1 MENIKVQIWPDSNN
15 QGLNPGWIKNT
26 AVTNKNNEEENNPI
40 PIIGPSNIP
49 IPGAL
54 SFDPNE
60 QEENRFKGC
69 VAIENGIGK
78 YVSFNTKVPFNGING
93 RNLDFN
99 LNFNNL
105 VDDQNLNNVGFFYND
120 NKTSNTN
127 IINETLNS
135 IENKNN
141 SFNYPYFIYNQNN
154 KNNLSFKKIYFI
166 PDDSFENYKVLV
178 RNGTLLNT
186 DSEDSNILYDNN
198 DNEFIEVENNVFNFK
213 NLNSKS
219 FNYYNETLSG
229 NNIDKNLLYIE
240 NEGNLCFFTKKIF
253 TNNSLSVHASS
264 DKISFFLCK
273 LSNLE
278 VDSELKYY
286 IEDDKNLI
294 FRYKNFF
301 DRDNDKYVNIE
312 VKLALSNNSID
323 TDNIDDDINLKQGT
337 IVITYGKIAS
347 EINPLVGLSNGENIN
362 TSENLVNYDNLLDTQ
377 WLNENGYGVP
387 KLGACIGFGY
397 SETSKRDTIFTQL
410 DSLDLVLKHDF
421 NSNDN
426 YLKLLISDNEWGN
439 EYSLDDKYYIKIL
452 DIGSELPES
461 FFIGIQS
468 IYDYGEYNSDNFN
481 VNNFSSVTN
490 NTNYEGVINNFGF
503 QDDNDIFNNLTDI
516 TNDNNSN
523 QITNIND
530 FRWTKV
536 YPNSDD
542 DLNSEYN
549 SKIHSIF
556 IKKKN
561 VSNFEENGKIVITEN
576 NRYLLKI
583 IFTLN
588 SDSELPEPNTEQ
600 ELSIVNNN
608 GPFHYIPLNVGS
620 EQNKTFIIKNDILER
635 NKTYT
640 VSLSDSLGNTDR
652 IGYGFKT
659 FFKDKDDLILNTT
672 NDLTS
677 FPSFNF
683 THSGDYFDELDSL
696 DIAYKLEII
705 NDRKFPY
712 YKINISEVENT
723 SSSLES
729 KLEFTRGIEYKIKE
743 DDDDGINKL
752 FIGNNTNGED
762 ITRWIL
768 LEDTSDSFSSS
779 ESYTFRINN
788 EVANTIDLTSD
799 FTTNDFFTQV
809 NKFIETTNSKDGL
822 GDDDKIEDNSG
833 NDLAFDTD
841 TTSFENRPKIY
852 LPFIIPKSERQVQST
867 KGQILLTNYDKDFT
881 IYNNSFYTN
890 KTEDSINIK
899 HCMHINYTIN
909 TGDINIIAF
918 EISMNNKFQNNYS
931 QEPIYFLSK
940 INGLDNKNNNQTY
953 KIEYIQS
960 ELTSITNTINGDLHI
975 GYENESDIK
984 DIFNFKLDLSVT
996 LDSSATSSNYENI
1009 SRQYK
1014 IISP

>member
-120 NKTSNTN
+120 NKSSNTN

-301 DRDNDKYVNIE
+301 DRDNSKYVNIE

-387 KLGACIGFGY
+387 KLGACIGFRY
-397 SETSKRDTIFTQL
+397 SNQDKRNNVFTEL
-410 DSLDLVLKHDF
+410 DSLDLVLKHNI

-468 IYDYGEYNSDNFN
+468 IYDYPEYNSDNFN

-490 NTNYEGVINNFGF
+490 ENKYTGVINNFGF
-503 QDDNDIFNNLTDI
+503 ELDNDIFNNLTDI
-516 TNDNNSN
+516 TDDNNSN
-523 QITNIND
+523 IND
-530 FRWTKV
+530 FKWTKI
-536 YPNSDD
+536 YPNIDN
-542 DLNSEYN
+542 DLNRLYN

-556 IKKKN
+556 IKKKK

-588 SDSELPEPNTEQ
+588 SDSELPEPNTEK
-600 ELSIVNNN
+600 ELSIVNNNN

-640 VSLSDSLGNTDR
+640 VSLSDSLGNTNR

-683 THSGDYFDELDSL
+683 THSGDYFDELDSS

-712 YKINISEVENT
+712 YKINISEVVNT

-743 DDDDGINKL
+743 DEDDGINKL
-752 FIGNNTNGED
+752 FIGNNTIGED

-768 LEDTSDSFSSS
+768 LEDTSDSSS

-799 FTTNDFFTQV
+799 FTPNNFFIEMNDFIKTTNDNQE
-809 NKFIETTNSKDGL
+809 NN
-822 GDDDKIEDNSG
+822 DDKIEDNSVS
-833 NDLAFDTD
+833 DLAFNTG
-841 TTSFENRPKIY
+841 TTNTSFEDRHKIY
-852 LPFIIPKSERQVQST
+852 LPFIIPKSKRQFQNISGT
-867 KGQILLTNYDKDFT
+867 DKPTLKNYGNNFQ
-881 IYNNSFYTN
+881 IYNNKFYKN
-890 KTEDSINIK
+890 KTFTTTTENFTVNKYLALQYSINQVGENYIEIDKLKIK
-899 HCMHINYTIN
+899 VNNENLYFVSVIESPKQSVN
-909 TGDINIIAF
+909 AAL
-918 EISMNNKFQNNYS
+918 EIDFN
-931 QEPIYFLSK
+931 P
-940 INGLDNKNNNQTY
+940 NKNNIDDGLLY
-953 KIEYIQS
+953 
-960 ELTSITNTINGDLHI
+960 I
-975 GYENESDIK
+975 GYENEG
-984 DIFNFKLDLSVT
+984 
-996 LDSSATSSNYENI
+996 DSADVEFNI
-1009 SRQYK
+1009 SFDITLSDPTQTNHILTKYK